1 MRKNIHCFPRKA
13 PYGPRIAEIRTP
25 KSFLTMARRHCRADW
40 SSALLMK
47 EMITL
52 QGPQSALIRAWRAR
66 PFFVAWQLPELR
78 SDLRYTERT
87 VLISFQLLLYFAV
100 TDYCDHVELSLI
112 WIYFK
117 DLHEFY
123 YLLIVE
129 RKKKMK
135 VKENVKSHRFD
146 GAQAVLE
153 DRLTV
158 ITVSIITMRQ
168 YNTGPKAHQL
178 SW

>member
-25 KSFLTMARRHCRADW
+25 KSSLTMARRHCRADW
-40 SSALLMK
+40 SSALPMK

-100 TDYCDHVELSLI
+100 TDYCDHVELSFI
-112 WIYFK
+112 WIYLEG
-117 DLHEFY
+117 LHEFY
-123 YLLIVE
+123 QHFIVE
-129 RKKKMK
+129 KKKNESKGECKK
-135 VKENVKSHRFD
+135 VIVS
-146 GAQAVLE
+146 
-153 DRLTV
+153 TV
-158 ITVSIITMRQ
+158 
-168 YNTGPKAHQL
+168 PKP
-178 SW
+178 SWKIA